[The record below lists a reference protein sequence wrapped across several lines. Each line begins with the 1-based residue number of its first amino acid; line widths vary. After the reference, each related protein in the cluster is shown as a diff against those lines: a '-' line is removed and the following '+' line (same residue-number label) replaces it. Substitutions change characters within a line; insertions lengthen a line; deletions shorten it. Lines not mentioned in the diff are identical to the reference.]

1 MLSKRSTRSTFSAAL
16 AAATFLLVATTVT
29 SEAAPAPS
37 PAEVEYEEQEG
48 QAPGREDRVAAQEP
62 DAELPDSFWKRDTL
76 TGDWLGL
83 RDTLAERGIAF
94 GLDYTFDVMG
104 VVAGGV
110 SRKVATLDDW
120 DLTLTID
127 ADKLVGWQ
135 GASFFVYGLG
145 TGGRQVSKYAGVAQA
160 VDNMEAPDTWKLY
173 EAWFQQELLDGSL
186 SLLLGLYDL
195 NSEFD
200 VIETASL
207 FLQSSHGIGVD
218 YAQSGLNGPSIFPTT
233 STAARL
239 RYNPTERTYALFA
252 VLDGVPGDPDDQH
265 GTQIIWRRTDGV
277 LLASEAGY
285 VQGSLD
291 GEGDDPY
298 VKVGIGGWYYSANFD
313 SIDTVDA
320 NGDPLRRGGNFGLY
334 GLVEAML
341 WHEADRAQGLSGWLR
356 LGGANQHLNPFA
368 LYVGAGVVYT
378 GPIPERDQDQVG
390 FAIAN
395 AIAGN
400 DLKDAARAAGASVE
414 GAEVALELTY
424 KAQLT
429 GWLYVQPDVQYV
441 INPGLSPDLDAAL
454 ILGMR
459 LGVRF

>member
-1 MLSKRSTRSTFSAAL
+1 MIAGVLLTSGG
-16 AAATFLLVATTVT
+16 AAAEPMT
-29 SEAAPAPS
+29 EPS
-37 PAEVEYEEQEG
+37 PAELEYELQ
-48 QAPGREDRVAAQEP
+48 QQPPGREDRVAAEEP
-62 DAELPDSFWKRDTL
+62 EADVPDVFWQRDTL
-76 TGDWLGL
+76 TGDWFGL
-83 RDTLAERGIAF
+83 RGTLEEHGVAF

-104 VVAGGV
+104 VVAGGA

-120 DLTLTID
+120 DLTMTVD
-127 ADKLVGWQ
+127 AEKLVGWQ

-145 TGGRQVSKYAGVAQA
+145 TGGRSPSKYAGVAQA
-160 VDNMEAPDTWKLY
+160 LDNIEAPDTWKLY
-173 EAWFQQELLDGSL
+173 EAWYQQQLLDGRL
-186 SLLLGLYDL
+186 SVLLGLYDL

-218 YAQSGLNGPSIFPTT
+218 YSQSGLNGPSIFSVT

-239 RYNPTERTYALFA
+239 RFNPTEKTYALFA
-252 VLDGVPGDPDDQH
+252 VLDGVSGDPNDPH
-265 GTQIIWRRTDGV
+265 GTQIIWRSSDGV
-277 LLASEAGY
+277 LLASEAGW

-291 GEGDDPY
+291 GEGEEPY
-298 VKVGIGGWYYSANFD
+298 VKFGIGGWYYTANFD
-313 SIDTVDA
+313 RIDDLDA
-320 NGDPLRRGGNFGLY
+320 AGDPVRSGGSFGVY
-334 GLVEAML
+334 GLAEAML
-341 WHEADRAQGLSGWLR
+341 WHEEDRAQGLSGWLR
-356 LGGANQHLNPFA
+356 VGGANQHLNPFA
-368 LYVGAGVVYT
+368 VYVGAGLVYT

-395 AIAGN
+395 AIAGS
-400 DLKDAARAAGASVE
+400 DLKDAASAAGAAID

-441 INPGLSPDLDAAL
+441 INPGLGPNLDSAL
-454 ILGMR
+454 VLGMR

>member
-1 MLSKRSTRSTFSAAL
+1 MHRLTPRPTRTPSAIATAIAL
-16 AAATFLLVATTVT
+16 AMVFASGARA
-29 SEAAPAPS
+29 EQGQP
-37 PAEVEYEEQEG
+37 PAEIEYELEQ
-48 QAPGREDRVAAQEP
+48 QPPGHEDRVAAEEPQAEVP
-62 DAELPDSFWKRDTL
+62 DAFWRRDTL

-83 RDTLAERGIAF
+83 RTTLEDRGVAF

-110 SRKVATLDDW
+110 SHKLATLDDW
-120 DLTLTID
+120 DLTMTVD
-127 ADKLVGWQ
+127 AGRLVGWQ

-145 TGGRQVSKYAGVAQA
+145 TGGRQPSKYAGVAQA
-160 VDNMEAPDTWKLY
+160 LDNIEAPDTWKLY
-173 EAWFQQELLDGSL
+173 EAWYQQQLLDGRL

-207 FLQSSHGIGVD
+207 FLQSSHGIGID
-218 YAQSGLNGPSIFPTT
+218 YSQSGLNGPSIFPTT

-239 RYNPTERTYALFA
+239 RFNPTERTYALLA
-252 VLDGVPGDPDDQH
+252 VLDGVAGDPNDPH
-265 GTQIIWRRTDGV
+265 GTQIIWRGSDGV
-277 LLASEAGY
+277 LLASEVGY
-285 VQGSLD
+285 LQGSLD
-291 GEGDDPY
+291 GEGTDPY
-298 VKVGIGGWYYSANFD
+298 VKIGIGGWYYTANFD
-313 SIDTVDA
+313 RIDDVDA
-320 NGDPLRRGGNFGLY
+320 SGDPVRGGGNFGLY

-356 LGGANQHLNPFA
+356 VGGANHRLNPFA
-368 LYVGAGVVYT
+368 FYVGSGLVYT
-378 GPIPERDQDQVG
+378 GLIPDRDQDQVG

-395 AIAGN
+395 AIAGG
-400 DLKDAARAAGASVE
+400 DLKDAASAAGAAID

-441 INPGLSPDLDAAL
+441 INPGLGPDLDAAL